1 MAQATFFV
9 WTDTEG
15 RNSTSIQVFTSA
27 PNAVK
32 AQTKTMQRDKL
43 KLETTQDKMVYH
55 LKYKNC
61 LYLCA
66 DLSGFSIA

>member
-1 MAQATFFV
+1 
-9 WTDTEG
+9 
-15 RNSTSIQVFTSA
+15 
-27 PNAVK
+27 
-32 AQTKTMQRDKL
+32 MQRDKL

-66 DLSGFSIA
+66 DLSGFSIAWYKLEYLKIFAW